1 MEVILKEDVLNLGYK
16 DDIVTVKPGYGRNY
30 LIPTGK
36 AVIASP
42 SAKKVLAEALK
53 QRAHKLEKIKNDAEA
68 VAAKLEGV
76 SLTIETKVSST
87 GTIFGSVTNI
97 QIADEL
103 EKLGHNIERRLIV
116 VKDAVKEVGNY
127 IATVR
132 LHKEVSVDIPF
143 EVKEEGKEVVE
154 KKEKKEEEAT
164 EESN

>member
-97 QIADEL
+97 QIAAEL

-154 KKEKKEEEAT
+154 KKEKKEEAT